1 MADIVPVG
9 GGGGGHSSSPSKKK
23 NNKMLFI
30 VGGVVVVVLLVFMQR
45 SKGGSSGN
53 VDTLQNTI
61 PISDSQRL
69 DNFQSIVSGETS
81 AQINGMMKDAQD
93 GWSGMFKDFSE
104 KMTNQMKEMDDRNKE
119 YSKQQQDWVKDSFTN
134 IKDSLGVGAI
144 RNDDNATFTI
154 GNGTT
159 GAAKTYD
166 QQLNDFRNDRQK
178 LAEEIKRTQSVITF
192 RKNNGLDVSAQ
203 VQHYKTLGSL

>member
-1 MADIVPVG
+1 M
-9 GGGGGHSSSPSKKK
+9 
-23 NNKMLFI
+23 
-30 VGGVVVVVLLVFMQR
+30 VLLVFLQR
-45 SKGGSSGN
+45 SKGGSSSGD

-93 GWSGMFKDFSE
+93 GWSGMFKDFSD
-104 KMTNQMKEMDDRNKE
+104 KITNQMKEMDDRNKE
-119 YSKQQQDWVKDSFTN
+119 YNKQQQDWVKDSFTN

-144 RNDDNATFTI
+144 RNESDATWTI
-154 GNGTT
+154 GRGTT
-159 GAAKTYD
+159 GAKQTYE
-166 QQLNDFRNDRQK
+166 QQLNELRNDRQK
-178 LAEEIKRTQSVITF
+178 LAEEIKRTQSVITN

-203 VQHYKTLGSL
+203 VQHYKNLGAL

>member
-1 MADIVPVG
+1 MAEIVPVS
-9 GGGGGHSSSPSKKK
+9 GGGHGSSPKKK

-30 VGGVVVVVLLVFMQR
+30 AGGVGVVVLLVFLQR
-45 SKGGSSGN
+45 SKSSSGT

-93 GWSGMFKDFSE
+93 GWSDMFKDFSE

-119 YSKQQQDWVKDSFTN
+119 YQKQQQDWVKDSFTN

-144 RNDDNATFTI
+144 RNDDNAIFTI
-154 GNGTT
+154 GKGTT
-159 GAAKTYD
+159 GSKPYSE
-166 QQLNDFRNDRQK
+166 QLNEFRNDRQK

-192 RKNNGLDVSAQ
+192 RKNNGMPIDAQ
-203 VQHYKTLGSL
+203 VQHYKNLGEL

>member
-1 MADIVPVG
+1 MAEIVPVG
-9 GGGGGHSSSPSKKK
+9 GGGHGSSPSKKK
-23 NNKMLFI
+23 NKKMLFLA
-30 VGGVVVVVLLVFMQR
+30 GGVGIVVMLVFLQR
-45 SKGGSSGN
+45 SKGGSSSGN

-104 KMTNQMKEMDDRNKE
+104 KMTNQMKEMDERSKE
-119 YSKQQQDWVKDSFTN
+119 YNKQQQEWVKDSFVN

-144 RNDDNATFTI
+144 RNEDNAIFTV
-154 GNGTT
+154 GKGTT
-159 GAAKTYD
+159 GKQPYSE
-166 QQLNDFRNDRQK
+166 QLNELRNDRQK
-178 LAEEIKRTQSVITF
+178 LNEEIKRTQSVITY
-192 RKNNGLDVSAQ
+192 RQNNGLDVSAQ
-203 VQHYKTLGSL
+203 VQHYKNLGGL